1 MRYPISNIDLG
12 QRDIIDRQTDIYRQ
26 LQRRIYMGIVKGL
39 KDLNKALDK
48 PQSTGGSESKARWVK
63 LEDGESVKIR
73 FLQELDPDSPEYN
86 DKMGLGFIAVE
97 HTNPKD
103 YRRKALC
110 TMEDQGKCWGC
121 EQHRKD
127 YKAGW
132 KGRSRLYINVLVDDG
147 KEEPYV
153 AILSQGSSGKTV
165 TPTLIEYAGEM
176 GSITNLMWRIKR
188 SGTKTDTSY
197 TIIPLAKDEEK
208 FDAVNLE
215 LYKLEET
222 AIRELPY
229 ANQEAFFNGEGGQ
242 EEEPSTSSDVTW

>member
-1 MRYPISNIDLG
+1 MYTVNYKLG
-12 QRDIIDRQTDIYRQ
+12 EK
-26 LQRRIYMGIVKGL
+26 MGIVKGL
-39 KDLNKALDK
+39 KDLNKVMDK
-48 PQSTGGSESKARWVK
+48 PQASGGDGTKGRWVK
-63 LEDGESVKIR
+63 LEDGESIKIR
-73 FLQELDPDSPEYN
+73 FLQELDPDSPNYN
-86 DKMGLGFIAVE
+86 ETLGLGFIAVE

-110 TMEDQGKCWGC
+110 SMDDQGKCYGC

-188 SGTKTDTSY
+188 SGMKTDTSY
-197 TIIPLAKDEEK
+197 TIIPLAKDETP
-208 FDAVNLE
+208 FDASGLE
-215 LYKLEET
+215 LYKLEES
-222 AIRELPY
+222 AVRDMPY
-229 ANQEAFFNGEGGQ
+229 TEQEAFFAGEGSTA
-242 EEEPSTSSDVTW
+242 EESDASSSSVDW

>member
-1 MRYPISNIDLG
+1 
-12 QRDIIDRQTDIYRQ
+12 
-26 LQRRIYMGIVKGL
+26 MGIVKGL

-48 PQSTGGSESKARWVK
+48 PTYNEGDGSKARWVK

-73 FLQELDPDSPEYN
+73 FLQELDPDSPSYN
-86 DKMGLGFIAVE
+86 EKLGLGFIAVE

-110 TMEDQGKCWGC
+110 SMDDQGKCWGC

-188 SGTKTDTSY
+188 TGTKTDTSY
-197 TIIPLAKDEEK
+197 TIIPLAKDEAA
-208 FDAVNLE
+208 FDTSALE

-222 AIRELPY
+222 AVRDLPY
-229 ANQEAFFNGEGGQ
+229 TEQEAFFAGEGSNS
-242 EEEPSTSSDVTW
+242 ESSDSATSSSLDW

>member
-1 MRYPISNIDLG
+1 
-12 QRDIIDRQTDIYRQ
+12 
-26 LQRRIYMGIVKGL
+26 MGIVKGL
-39 KDLNKALDK
+39 KDLNKVMDK
-48 PQSTGGSESKARWVK
+48 PQSTGGEGSKARWVK
-63 LEDGESVKIR
+63 LEDTESVKIR
-73 FLQELDPDSPEYN
+73 FLQELDPDSPTYN
-86 DKMGLGFIAVE
+86 DKNGLGFIAVE

-110 TMEDQGKCWGC
+110 SMDDQGKCWGC

-147 KEEPYV
+147 KEDPYV

-197 TIIPLAKDEEK
+197 TIIPLQKDEAT
-208 FDAVNLE
+208 FDSSALE

-222 AIRELPY
+222 AVRDLPY
-229 ANQEAFFNGEGGQ
+229 TEQEAFFAGEAGHG
-242 EEEPSTSSDVTW
+242 EESSATSSSLDW

>member
-1 MRYPISNIDLG
+1 
-12 QRDIIDRQTDIYRQ
+12 
-26 LQRRIYMGIVKGL
+26 MGIVKGL

-48 PQSTGGSESKARWVK
+48 PSYNESDSTKGRWVK

-73 FLQELDPDSPEYN
+73 FLQELDPDSPSYN
-86 DKMGLGFIAVE
+86 EKNGLGFIAVE

-127 YKAGW
+127 FKAGW

-147 KEEPYV
+147 KEDPYV

-197 TIIPLAKDEEK
+197 TIIPLAKDESE
-208 FDAVNLE
+208 FDYSSLE
-215 LYKLEET
+215 LYALEIS
-222 AIRELPY
+222 AVRDLPY
-229 ANQEAFFNGEGGQ
+229 TEQEGFFSG
-242 EEEPSTSSDVTW
+242 EPSGGENQASTATSSSLDW

>member
-1 MRYPISNIDLG
+1 
-12 QRDIIDRQTDIYRQ
+12 
-26 LQRRIYMGIVKGL
+26 MGIVKGL
-39 KDLNKALDK
+39 KDLNKVMDK
-48 PQSTGGSESKARWVK
+48 PQSSGGEGSKARWVK

-73 FLQELDPDSPEYN
+73 FLQELDPDSPNYN
-86 DKMGLGFIAVE
+86 EKNGLGFIAVE

-110 TMEDQGKCWGC
+110 SMDDQGKCFGC

-132 KGRSRLYINVLVDDG
+132 KGRSRLYMNVLVDDG
-147 KEEPYV
+147 KEDPYV

-188 SGTKTDTSY
+188 TGTKTDTSY
-197 TIIPLAKDEEK
+197 TIIPLAKDETP
-208 FDAVNLE
+208 FDYSSLE

-222 AIRELPY
+222 AVRDLPY
-229 ANQEAFFNGEGGQ
+229 TDQEDFFFGE
-242 EEEPSTSSDVTW
+242 ESKSEDSAASSSMDW

>member
-1 MRYPISNIDLG
+1 
-12 QRDIIDRQTDIYRQ
+12 
-26 LQRRIYMGIVKGL
+26 MGIVKGL

-48 PQSTGGSESKARWVK
+48 PQPSGDGNKARWVK

-73 FLQELDPDSPEYN
+73 FLQELDPDSPTYS
-86 DKMGLGFIAVE
+86 DKLGLGFIAVE

-110 TMEDQGKCWGC
+110 SIDDQGKCWGC

-147 KEEPYV
+147 KEDPYV
-153 AILSQGSSGKTV
+153 AILSQGSSGKTI

-197 TIIPLAKDEEK
+197 TIIPLQKDESA
-208 FDAVNLE
+208 FDTAELE
-215 LYKLEET
+215 LYKLEEV
-222 AIRELPY
+222 AVRDLPY
-229 ANQEAFFNGEGGQ
+229 ADQESFFNGENNQ
-242 EEEPSTSSDVTW
+242 EETDPTSSSVDW

>member
-1 MRYPISNIDLG
+1 
-12 QRDIIDRQTDIYRQ
+12 
-26 LQRRIYMGIVKGL
+26 MGIVKGL

-48 PQSTGGSESKARWVK
+48 PAYNESDSTKGRWVK

-73 FLQELDPDSPEYN
+73 FLQELDPDSPSYN
-86 DKMGLGFIAVE
+86 QKNGLGFIAVE

-110 TMEDQGKCWGC
+110 TMEDQGKCYGC

-132 KGRSRLYINVLVDDG
+132 KGKTRLYINVLVDDG
-147 KEEPYV
+147 KEDPYV

-197 TIIPLAKDEEK
+197 TIIPLAKDEAA
-208 FDAVNLE
+208 FDYSSLE
-215 LYKLEET
+215 LYELET
-222 AIRELPY
+222 SAVRDLPY
-229 ANQEAFFNGEGGQ
+229 TEQENFFAGESSHT
-242 EEEPSTSSDVTW
+242 EEQPSATSSSLDW

>member
-1 MRYPISNIDLG
+1 
-12 QRDIIDRQTDIYRQ
+12 
-26 LQRRIYMGIVKGL
+26 MGIVKGL
-39 KDLNKALDK
+39 KDLNKVMDQ
-48 PQSTGGSESKARWVK
+48 PQHSSGDGTKARWAK
-63 LEDGESVKIR
+63 LEDSESVKIR
-73 FLQELDPDSPEYN
+73 FLQELDPDSPTYN
-86 DKMGLGFIAVE
+86 EKNGLGFIAVE

-110 TMEDQGKCWGC
+110 SMEDQGKCYGC

-132 KGRSRLYINVLVDDG
+132 KGRSRLYINVLIDDG
-147 KEEPYV
+147 KEDPYV

-197 TIIPLAKDEEK
+197 TIIPLAKDEAP
-208 FDAVNLE
+208 FDSSGLE
-215 LYKLEET
+215 LYDLETT
-222 AIRELPY
+222 AVRDLPY
-229 ANQEAFFNGEGGQ
+229 TEQEAFFAGEGGSG
-242 EEEPSTSSDVTW
+242 EESTQSATSSNLDW

>member
-1 MRYPISNIDLG
+1 
-12 QRDIIDRQTDIYRQ
+12 
-26 LQRRIYMGIVKGL
+26 MGIVKGL

-48 PQSTGGSESKARWVK
+48 PQSTGGDGNKARWVK
-63 LEDGESVKIR
+63 LEDGESVKVR
-73 FLQELDPDSPEYN
+73 FLQELDPDSPNYIEKN
-86 DKMGLGFIAVE
+86 GLGFIAVE

-110 TMEDQGKCWGC
+110 SMEDQGKCFGC

-153 AILSQGSSGKTV
+153 AILSQGHSGKTV

-188 SGTKTDTSY
+188 TGTKTDTSY
-197 TIIPLAKDEEK
+197 TIIPLAKDENA
-208 FDAVNLE
+208 FDSSSLE

-222 AIRELPY
+222 AVRDLPY
-229 ANQEAFFNGEGGQ
+229 AEQDAFFAGEQGND
-242 EEEPSTSSDVTW
+242 ETSSSSSSLDW

>member
-1 MRYPISNIDLG
+1 
-12 QRDIIDRQTDIYRQ
+12 
-26 LQRRIYMGIVKGL
+26 MGIVKGL
-39 KDLNKALDK
+39 KDLNKVMDK
-48 PQSTGGSESKARWVK
+48 PQSSGGDGNKARWVK

-73 FLQELDPDSPEYN
+73 FLQELDPDSPTYDE
-86 DKMGLGFIAVE
+86 KHGLGFIAVE

-110 TMEDQGKCWGC
+110 SMEDQGKCWGC

-176 GSITNLMWRIKR
+176 GSISNLAWRIKR
-188 SGTKTDTSY
+188 TGTKTDTSY
-197 TIIPLAKDEEK
+197 TIIPLQKDETP
-208 FDAVNLE
+208 FDSSALE

-222 AIRELPY
+222 AVRDLPY
-229 ANQEAFFNGEGGQ
+229 TDQESFFNGEGTHA
-242 EEEPSTSSDVTW
+242 ESEDSATSSSLDW